1 MRKAKT
7 VHVFREPAGG
17 VSRWR
22 TQPFHFS
29 SSRRGAGRP
38 VPYIVLKSGRRSP
51 AIWVATRNDNLSSR
65 NRGGKGFF
73 YRPVFPM
80 SYGRG
85 FRFAAGAP
93 RNLMSYCRLISSRRQ
108 AMRFPSGSSWL
119 PANGLRG
126 PARLLRGLPLRN
138 CAIVRSKS
146 LQSSPQ
152 PPASGRIRLRP
163 QREARPAPQEP

>member
-1 MRKAKT
+1 MDGVNRQVRQAFPLFELP
-7 VHVFREPAGG
+7 VSSGG
-17 VSRWR
+17 
-22 TQPFHFS
+22 
-29 SSRRGAGRP
+29 GALYRAQ
-38 VPYIVLKSGRRSP
+38 RAAATA

-65 NRGGKGFF
+65 NSGGKGFF
-73 YRPVFPM
+73 YRPVFRM